1 MQPNFV
7 KSNFLGLTFV
17 AIAISS
23 GMLSGCFSASS
34 NPSSDSTS
42 ISQKPSTKTP
52 KPNSMGKMDHGNMSN
67 MSMDLG
73 PADASY
79 DLRFLDGMTPHHQGA
94 VVMAKEAAQKSKR
107 PEILKLASN
116 IIKAQE
122 TEIAQ
127 MQKWRQVWYPKV
139 GSTPMVY
146 SAEMGHTIAMTP
158 EQMKSMMMS
167 GDLGVADKEF
177 DLRFINAMIPHHEGA
192 LIMATDA
199 LKKSQRPEIKRLA
212 QTILTS
218 QQAEIQQMK
227 QWRQAWYKK

>member
-1 MQPNFV
+1 MQPSFV
-7 KSNFLGLTFV
+7 KSNFLGLAFV

-23 GMLSGCFSASS
+23 GTLSGCFSASS
-34 NPSSDSTS
+34 NPSSDPTS
-42 ISQKPSTKTP
+42 MSQKPSIK
-52 KPNSMGKMDHGNMSN
+52 KPEPNPMGKMDHGNMSN
-67 MSMDLG
+67 LSMDLG

-127 MQKWRQVWYPKV
+127 IQKWRQAWYPKA
-139 GSTPMVY
+139 GSTPMAY
-146 SAEMGHTIAMTP
+146 STEMGHTMAMTP
-158 EQMKSMMMS
+158 EQMKGMMMS
-167 GDLGVADKEF
+167 GDLGEADKEF

-192 LIMATDA
+192 LVMATDA
-199 LKKSQRPEIKRLA
+199 LKKSQRPEIKQLA
-212 QTILTS
+212 QAILTS

>member
-1 MQPNFV
+1 MQPNLV

-23 GMLSGCFSASS
+23 GTVSGCFSASS
-34 NPSSDSTS
+34 NPFSDSTS

-52 KPNSMGKMDHGNMSN
+52 EPNSMGKMHHGNMSN

-107 PEILKLASN
+107 PEILKLAGN

-127 MQKWRQVWYPKV
+127 MQKWRQAWYPKV
-139 GSTPMVY
+139 GSTPVAY
-146 SAEMGHTIAMTP
+146 SAEMGHTMAMTP
-158 EQMKSMMMS
+158 EQMKGMMMS
-167 GDLGVADKEF
+167 GDLGEADKEF

-192 LIMATDA
+192 LVMATDA

-212 QTILTS
+212 QAILTS
-218 QQAEIQQMK
+218 QQTEIQQMK